1 MRAALRIAAKD
12 LRQRLRDRSALMI
25 AVVLPLA
32 LAFIFDLVFGSA
44 STPRPFDYAVV
55 NLDRGHIATG
65 FVDEVLPQI
74 EREGFV
80 KLRRVATPA
89 EARALAEDGTVDAAF
104 IVPAGFSEA
113 VQRQASTRI
122 DVIGDADSP
131 TGAQV
136 ARSIASSYVA
146 ELNNIAIAVAAAVPD
161 PGAVP
166 PEELAGVVQ
175 RAVAA
180 TRPVELVDVSAAEK
194 ILDAKTY
201 FAAAMAVFFLFFTVQ
216 FGVASLLDERDAGTL
231 RRLLAAPIPRAA
243 ILGGKL
249 LTSLVLGLVS
259 MAVLVV
265 ATSVLMGASWGD
277 PLGVALLVVTGVLAA
292 TGVTAV
298 VASLAKTVEQAGSWQ
313 AVIAVTL
320 GLLGGAFFPISQV
333 GGVAAALSR
342 LTPHAWFLRGL
353 ADLAGGGGV
362 SAALPSA
369 AALLV
374 FAVVAGTVAALRVGK
389 AVQP

>member
-32 LAFIFDLVFGSA
+32 LAFIFNLVFGSA
-44 STPRPFDYAVV
+44 STPRPFEYAVV
-55 NLDRGHIATG
+55 NLDRGPVAAG
-65 FVDEVLPQI
+65 FVDELLPQI
-74 EREGFV
+74 ERDGFV
-80 KLRRVATPA
+80 KLRRVATAA
-89 EARALAEDGTVDAAF
+89 EARSLASDGTVDAALV
-104 IVPAGFSEA
+104 VPAGFSDA

-122 DVIGDADSP
+122 EVIGNADSP
-131 TGAQV
+131 TGTQV
-136 ARSIASSYVA
+136 ARSIAGSYVT
-146 ELNNIAIAVAAAVPD
+146 ELNSIAIAVAAVGP
-161 PGAVP
+161 VP
-166 PEELAGVVQ
+166 PDELAGVVQ

-180 TRPVELVDVSAAEK
+180 TRPLELVDVSAMEK

-201 FAAAMAVFFLFFTVQ
+201 FAASMAVFFLFFTVQ

-265 ATSVLMGASWGD
+265 ATSVLMGAAWGD

-333 GGVAAALSR
+333 GGVAATLSL

-362 SAALPSA
+362 PSALPAA
-369 AALLV
+369 AALLA
-374 FAVVAGTVAALRVGK
+374 FAIVAGTVAALRVGK
-389 AVQP
+389 AVRP